1 MDTDYDDDEDNDD
14 NSIDEFITQMNHSD
28 QYKNIFKIMVKGRRL
43 FFRVQGMN
51 EDFGDSTVAENLL
64 HFNSIGL
71 SWNNPADRVPI
82 MRVEASNIRHLLRG
96 IGRFRPNEEDEED
109 QEDRPQETIDKA
121 NALPATEKNK
131 MSATRRQQR
140 HQAAL
145 PSAVARQA
153 SISDR
158 ASSLSEDK
166 GRVRVRSKIISA

>member
-1 MDTDYDDDEDNDD
+1 MDTDEMETDDN
-14 NSIDEFITQMNHSD
+14 NSIDEFITQMNNSD

-96 IGRFRPNEEDEED
+96 IGRFRPNEEDEEEAD
-109 QEDRPQETIDKA
+109 SLI
-121 NALPATEKNK
+121 
-131 MSATRRQQR
+131 
-140 HQAAL
+140 
-145 PSAVARQA
+145 
-153 SISDR
+153 I
-158 ASSLSEDK
+158 SLSNYMTNTEARGLRK
-166 GRVRVRSKIISA
+166 RKRKSIKTKSRKSKKSRKSRKSRK

>member
-1 MDTDYDDDEDNDD
+1 MDTDEMESDDN
-14 NSIDEFITQMNHSD
+14 NSIDEFITQMNNSD

-96 IGRFRPNEEDEED
+96 IGRFRPNEEDEEEAD
-109 QEDRPQETIDKA
+109 SLI
-121 NALPATEKNK
+121 
-131 MSATRRQQR
+131 
-140 HQAAL
+140 
-145 PSAVARQA
+145 
-153 SISDR
+153 I
-158 ASSLSEDK
+158 SLSNYMTNTEARGLRK
-166 GRVRVRSKIISA
+166 RKRKSIKTKSRKSKKSRKTRKTRK

>member
-1 MDTDYDDDEDNDD
+1 MDTDEMESDDN
-14 NSIDEFITQMNHSD
+14 NSIDEFVTQMNNSD

-96 IGRFRPNEEDEED
+96 IGRFRPNEEDEEEAD
-109 QEDRPQETIDKA
+109 SLI
-121 NALPATEKNK
+121 
-131 MSATRRQQR
+131 
-140 HQAAL
+140 
-145 PSAVARQA
+145 
-153 SISDR
+153 I
-158 ASSLSEDK
+158 SLSNYMTNTEARGLRK
-166 GRVRVRSKIISA
+166 RKRKSIKTKSRKTKKSKKSRKSRK

>member
-1 MDTDYDDDEDNDD
+1 MDTDEMDTDDN
-14 NSIDEFITQMNHSD
+14 NSIDEFITQMNNSD

-96 IGRFRPNEEDEED
+96 IGRFRPNEEDEEEAD
-109 QEDRPQETIDKA
+109 SLI
-121 NALPATEKNK
+121 
-131 MSATRRQQR
+131 
-140 HQAAL
+140 
-145 PSAVARQA
+145 
-153 SISDR
+153 I
-158 ASSLSEDK
+158 SLSNYMTNTEARGLRK
-166 GRVRVRSKIISA
+166 RKRKSIKTKSRKTKKSRKSRKSRK

>member
-1 MDTDYDDDEDNDD
+1 MDTDEMESDDN
-14 NSIDEFITQMNHSD
+14 NSIDEFITQMNNSD

-96 IGRFRPNEEDEED
+96 IGRFRPNEEDEEEAD
-109 QEDRPQETIDKA
+109 SLI
-121 NALPATEKNK
+121 
-131 MSATRRQQR
+131 
-140 HQAAL
+140 
-145 PSAVARQA
+145 
-153 SISDR
+153 I
-158 ASSLSEDK
+158 SLSNYMTNTEARGLRK
-166 GRVRVRSKIISA
+166 RKRKSIKTKSRKTKKSRKSRK

>member
-1 MDTDYDDDEDNDD
+1 MESDDN

-28 QYKNIFKIMVKGRRL
+28 QYKNIFKIMVRGRRL

-96 IGRFRPNEEDEED
+96 IGRFRPNEEDEEEAD
-109 QEDRPQETIDKA
+109 SLI
-121 NALPATEKNK
+121 
-131 MSATRRQQR
+131 
-140 HQAAL
+140 
-145 PSAVARQA
+145 
-153 SISDR
+153 I
-158 ASSLSEDK
+158 SLSNYMTNTEARGLRK
-166 GRVRVRSKIISA
+166 RKRKSIKTKSKKSRKTKKSKKSRKSRK

>member
-1 MDTDYDDDEDNDD
+1 MDTDEMESDDN

-51 EDFGDSTVAENLL
+51 EDFGDSRVADNLL

-96 IGRFRPNEEDEED
+96 IGRFRPNEEDEEEAD
-109 QEDRPQETIDKA
+109 SLI
-121 NALPATEKNK
+121 
-131 MSATRRQQR
+131 
-140 HQAAL
+140 
-145 PSAVARQA
+145 
-153 SISDR
+153 I
-158 ASSLSEDK
+158 SLSNYMTNTEARGLRK
-166 GRVRVRSKIISA
+166 RKRKSIKTKSRKTKKSRKSRKSRK

>member
-1 MDTDYDDDEDNDD
+1 MDTDEMESDDN

-96 IGRFRPNEEDEED
+96 IGRFRPNEEEEEEAD
-109 QEDRPQETIDKA
+109 SLI
-121 NALPATEKNK
+121 
-131 MSATRRQQR
+131 
-140 HQAAL
+140 
-145 PSAVARQA
+145 
-153 SISDR
+153 I
-158 ASSLSEDK
+158 SLSNYMTNTEARGLRK
-166 GRVRVRSKIISA
+166 RKRKSIRTKSKKSRKSRKSRK

>member
-1 MDTDYDDDEDNDD
+1 MDTDEMESDDN
-14 NSIDEFITQMNHSD
+14 NSIDEFITQMNNSD

-96 IGRFRPNEEDEED
+96 IGRFRPNEEDEEEAD
-109 QEDRPQETIDKA
+109 SLI
-121 NALPATEKNK
+121 
-131 MSATRRQQR
+131 
-140 HQAAL
+140 
-145 PSAVARQA
+145 
-153 SISDR
+153 I
-158 ASSLSEDK
+158 SLSNYMTNTEARGLRK
-166 GRVRVRSKIISA
+166 RKRKSIKTKSRKTKKSRKSRKSRK

>member
-14 NSIDEFITQMNHSD
+14 NSIDEFITQMNNSD
-28 QYKNIFKIMVKGRRL
+28 EYGRIFKIMVKGRRL

-96 IGRFRPNEEDEED
+96 IGRFRPNEEEEEEAD
-109 QEDRPQETIDKA
+109 SLI
-121 NALPATEKNK
+121 
-131 MSATRRQQR
+131 
-140 HQAAL
+140 
-145 PSAVARQA
+145 
-153 SISDR
+153 I
-158 ASSLSEDK
+158 SLSNYMTNTEARGLRK
-166 GRVRVRSKIISA
+166 RKRKSIKTKSRKSRKSRKTKKSRK